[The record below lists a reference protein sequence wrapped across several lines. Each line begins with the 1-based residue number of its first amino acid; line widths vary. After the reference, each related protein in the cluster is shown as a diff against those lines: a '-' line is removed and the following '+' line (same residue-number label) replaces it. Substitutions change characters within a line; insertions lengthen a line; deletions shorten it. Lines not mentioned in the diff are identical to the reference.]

1 MGRSARSGK
10 SLIGRHA
17 ADMEIVGYADFAGI
31 MEGMADAFVEAI
43 RTGVP
48 ARILPGHQMFGH
60 RVGLSSVD
68 LWNEKMSALDSDL
81 SQATREAAAAMS
93 MAVEAK
99 ADGDEDMHVEYKNL
113 ASRRTADAARLRR
126 AIEELGKEQT
136 VLERSEPFDVRADVW
151 VPALHRLRTCGG
163 RFTQAERVHFQT
175 MFPKFKMELVGAT
188 WWAVASLRLNTKE
201 GVAELGPV
209 RWPVNAQGRSTV
221 LTLNRKAPATGERR
235 TRLEIVAVLIAS
247 GRICR
252 DAAQSVSNAQFRE
265 LRHLLLHELCGEPL
279 PDWVGPQWRDPV
291 FVDWIV
297 RVYTDP
303 KWVWSNRGKYSSS
316 LLKRQYAV
324 CLVDKHGPMMP
335 RDMTERMGVGQL
347 SVSEFYQP
355 FKGKNT
361 KQRSVQPSLVVLER
375 QVWSQPLLG
384 PVVCECGRNATTVA
398 RAPEVFTD
406 LLCPCGLAPGGE
418 ALGMPEGLRFPDE
431 YQQMRMT
438 LEQCEE
444 LLKSR
449 LARHGSMTDREKD
462 VLMRGSSLLADG
474 VVAYKLGK
482 AMGLSGIDPTL
493 RTLERRGLVERVVT
507 SGKTYKPWR
516 LTGLGKTTV
525 AERAHG

>member
-1 MGRSARSGK
+1 MSRSARSGK

-48 ARILPGHQMFGH
+48 TRMLPGHQMFGH

-68 LWNEKMSALDSDL
+68 LWNEKMGALTSDL
-81 SQATREAAAAMS
+81 SQATREAKAAMS
-93 MAVEAK
+93 MAVQGLAE
-99 ADGDEDMHVEYKNL
+99 GDEDMHLEYKKL

-163 RFTQAERVHFQT
+163 RFTQAERIHFQT
-175 MFPKFKMELVGAT
+175 VFPKFKMELVGAT

-221 LTLNRKAPATGERR
+221 LALKRKAPATGERR

-252 DAAQSVSNAQFRE
+252 DAAQSVSNAPFRE

-303 KWVWSNRGKYSSS
+303 KWVWSNKGKYSSS

-324 CLVDKHGPMMP
+324 CLVDKHGPMRP
-335 RDMTERMGVGQL
+335 SEIIERMGVGQL
-347 SVSEFYQP
+347 SVWEFYQP

-361 KQRSVQPSLVVLER
+361 RQRSVQPSLMVLSWPASNR
-375 QVWSQPLLG
+375 PLLG

-398 RAPEVFTD
+398 RAPEVLTD

-418 ALGMPEGLRFPDE
+418 ALGMPAGLRFPDE

-438 LEQCEE
+438 LEQCVE
-444 LLKSR
+444 LLASR
-449 LARHGSMTDREKD
+449 LARHGSMTERERD
-462 VLMRGSSLLADG
+462 VLVRGSELLAGG
-474 VVAYKLGK
+474 VTAYQVGK
-482 AMGLSGIDPTL
+482 AIGLRTINPTL
-493 RTLERRGLVERVVT
+493 RTLERRGLVEQVVAP
-507 SGKTYKPWR
+507 GRTYKPWR
-516 LTGLGKTTV
+516 LTAQGKTTV
-525 AERAHG
+525 AELADQ

>member
-1 MGRSARSGK
+1 MARSARSGK

-48 ARILPGHQMFGH
+48 TRMLPGHQMFGH
-60 RVGLSSVD
+60 RVGLSTVD
-68 LWNEKMSALDSDL
+68 LWNEKMSALTSDL
-81 SQATREAAAAMS
+81 SQATREATAAMS

-99 ADGDEDMHVEYKNL
+99 ADGEEDMRVEYKNL

-126 AIEELGKEQT
+126 AIDELNKEQT

-163 RFTQAERVHFQT
+163 RFTQTERVHFQT

-188 WWAVASLRLNTKE
+188 WWAVASLRLNTKD

-221 LTLNRKAPATGERR
+221 LALNRKAPATGERR
-235 TRLEIVAVLIAS
+235 TRLEIVAVLVAS

-252 DAAQSVSNAQFRE
+252 DAAQTVSNAPFRE

-297 RVYTDP
+297 RVYSDP
-303 KWVWSNRGKYSSS
+303 NWVWSNRGKYGSS

-324 CLVDKHGPMMP
+324 CLIDRHGPMLK
-335 RDMTERMGVGQL
+335 RDLMRRMGVGQL
-347 SVSEFYQP
+347 NVSEFSQP
-355 FKGKNT
+355 FRGKNT
-361 KQRSVQPSLVVLER
+361 RQRALQPSLVQLGRGEWTQPVLG
-375 QVWSQPLLG
+375 LI
-384 PVVCECGRNATTVA
+384 VCECGRNATTVA
-398 RAPEVFTD
+398 RAPEIVTD

-418 ALGMPEGLRFPDE
+418 AFGMPPGLRFPDE

-444 LLKSR
+444 LAASR
-449 LARHGSMTDREKD
+449 HARHKALTAREED
-462 VLMRGSSLLADG
+462 VLVNGRDQLAGG
-474 VVAYKLGK
+474 VVAHRLGK
-482 AMGLSGIDPTL
+482 AIGMSGVDSTL
-493 RTLERRGLVERVVT
+493 RTLQRRGLVEQVVRP
-507 SGKTYKPWR
+507 GKTYKPWR
-516 LTGLGKTTV
+516 LTKDGRETA
-525 AERAHG
+525 AELADK